1 MTYIGETTRLLETRI
16 LEHRQLK
23 ASHIC
28 KHISQC
34 ESYKNSLTQLHSDN
48 PSATEQRSYFKTLFT
63 IMEKNLHNYY
73 ARTTFEG
80 LMITLNKPE
89 LNKQV
94 YHKSTSLICNC
105 VLPSEVKR
113 DLN

>member
-16 LEHRQLK
+16 LEHRHLK
-23 ASHIC
+23 SSHVF
-28 KHISQC
+28 KHINQC
-34 ESYKNSLTQLHSDN
+34 ETFSNNLNQLYGDN
-48 PSATEQRSYFKTLFT
+48 PSATDQRSYFKTLFT

-94 YHKSTSLICNC
+94 YHRSTSLICNC
-105 VLPSEVKR
+105 VLPSEAKR